1 MARDFE
7 RPADVEMEPTYRRR
21 PKAVPV
27 SRRHSST
34 PRRVLIWA
42 ARATLLIVLLAAA
55 ALPLAW
61 YVLNS
66 PRFQLSGTDAVIVTG
81 NHFVSQ
87 AEVAVAVGA
96 GAQPS
101 LFRLSLDEAR
111 RQVETI
117 SWVRTASLRRVYPNR
132 LQVDII
138 ERKPIAFVNL
148 GSGVKLVDEDGVTL
162 EKPAESNFDFPV
174 LTGLETSM
182 SLADRRARLA
192 LFEQFAQELK
202 LRVNGAGWVVSEAD
216 LSDLADLK
224 ALLVEGR
231 QTILV
236 HFGDRDFGQRFDTFL
251 ALLPQV
257 ERASPSVDAVDLRFH
272 DQVVVIPKEPANAKA
287 EVKKASR

>member
-7 RPADVEMEPTYRRR
+7 RPADAEMDPIYRRR
-21 PKAVPV
+21 QKAVVV
-27 SRRHSST
+27 SRRHASA
-34 PRRVLIWA
+34 PRRFLTSA
-42 ARATLLIVLLAAA
+42 ARAMLLTAVLAPA

-66 PRFQLSGTDAVIVTG
+66 PRFQLSGTDAVLVTG

-87 AEVAVAVGA
+87 AEVAAAVGA
-96 GAQPS
+96 GAQPN
-101 LFRLSLDEAR
+101 LFRLSIDEAR

-117 SWVRTASLRRVYPNR
+117 PWVRSASLRRVYPNR
-132 LQVDII
+132 LQVDLI
-138 ERKPIAFVNL
+138 ERNPIAFVNL
-148 GSGVKLVDEDGVTL
+148 GDGVKLVDADAVTL

-174 LTGLETSM
+174 LTGLDTSM
-182 SLADRRARLA
+182 SIADRRARLA

-257 ERASPSVDAVDLRFH
+257 ESASPSVDSVDLRFRG
-272 DQVVVIPKEPANAKA
+272 QVVVIPKEPASAKA
-287 EVKKASR
+287 ELKKASR